1 MNPLLRAAAIYMFLL
16 FIFRILGKRSLAE
29 TSSFDFVLLLIV
41 GEATQQALLGNDF
54 SITNALILITSLIG
68 IDLVLTKAKGRF
80 TFLNKLIEGSA
91 LIIVE
96 NGKMLK
102 VRMKRSGV
110 EEEDILEAARQLH
123 GLEQMEQIKYAV
135 LEKSGEI
142 SIIPADKNSSRA

>member
-1 MNPLLRAAAIYMFLL
+1 
-16 FIFRILGKRSLAE
+16 
-29 TSSFDFVLLLIV
+29 V

-54 SITNALILITSLIG
+54 SITNALILIISLIG

-80 TFLNKLIEGSA
+80 SFLSKVIEGTA

-123 GLEQMEQIKYAV
+123 GLERIEQIKYAV

-142 SIIPADKNSSRA
+142 SIIPADEK